1 MLGWA
6 LPGHSVSVDDNEVE
20 ELKSVFNEVFAQNS
34 IDKRQK
40 VSYLPYY

>member
-1 MLGWA
+1 MLDWA
-6 LPGHSVSVDDNEVE
+6 LPGHSISVNDNEVE

-34 IDKRQK
+34 INKRQK